1 MRLLTLILL
10 FFPLLLLAQVPQSIK
25 YQAVVRNEGG
35 QAICNQDIR
44 LRFTILEGSDD
55 GVIVYQES
63 HITQS
68 NELGLVNLNIG
79 EGNSNTDL
87 SHIQWGNGQSK
98 WIKVD
103 MDTTGG
109 LNYSTMGVSQLLS
122 VPYAFY
128 AETSGSGSGGSS
140 LWTAI
145 GNDIYYNSGNVGIGT
160 ENPHSSA
167 ALEINSTSKGF
178 LPPRMTEDQRDLI
191 STPEIGLMIY
201 NLDTDCINVYKPG
214 GWFELCGDCIP
225 PPQPNINTNSPA
237 CEGDTLKLFA
247 VNAGGANCSWTGP
260 NGFTSNL
267 ENPIIFPV
275 GFQHEGTY
283 TLVTSNDCGSSQAVN
298 TEVTIAELPEAAGTI
313 SGSTDI
319 CQGTTGINYSIS
331 PVNNATGYQWN
342 LPQDATIVAGE
353 FTYSI
358 SVNFSNTAQSGN
370 ISVAPINDCGQGTAS
385 EFFVNILPLP
395 DQANAGPDQTGI
407 SGSNT
412 SLEAN
417 NPTNGT
423 GEWSI
428 ISGTGGNFSNS
439 SQYNTQFT
447 GQSGETYQLRWTISN
462 SCGESYDDVI
472 ISFST
477 AWACGQPF
485 LDTRDGQT
493 YNTVQIGDQCW
504 FSENLNYGTYTQGDV
519 HATDNG
525 VVEKYCYNN
534 NTDNCDIFGGLYTW
548 REMMDLPNACETT
561 SCAAQISSNHQ
572 GICPPGWHVP
582 TDDEFKILEMELG
595 MTQAEADMLN
605 TWRGSPVGTDML
617 AGGSSGYE
625 SIFGGRMS
633 GANSFALINSYDYPN
648 TATESGTSNSYRRCL
663 RAGDSN
669 VGRWDTFPKSWSL
682 SVRCLKN
689 N

>member
-1 MRLLTLILL
+1 
-10 FFPLLLLAQVPQSIK
+10 
-25 YQAVVRNEGG
+25 
-35 QAICNQDIR
+35 
-44 LRFTILEGSDD
+44 
-55 GVIVYQES
+55 
-63 HITQS
+63 
-68 NELGLVNLNIG
+68 
-79 EGNSNTDL
+79 
-87 SHIQWGNGQSK
+87 
-98 WIKVD
+98 
-103 MDTTGG
+103 
-109 LNYSTMGVSQLLS
+109 
-122 VPYAFY
+122 
-128 AETSGSGSGGSS
+128 
-140 LWTAI
+140 
-145 GNDIYYNSGNVGIGT
+145 
-160 ENPHSSA
+160 
-167 ALEINSTSKGF
+167 
-178 LPPRMTEDQRDLI
+178 MTEDQRDLI

-472 ISFST
+472 ISFSN

-534 NTDNCDIFGGLYTW
+534 NTDNCDTFGGLYTW
-548 REMMDLPNACETT
+548 REMMDLPNSCETT

-582 TDDEFKILEMELG
+582 TDEEYKTLEMELG
-595 MTQAEADMLN
+595 MTQTEADMLN

-617 AGGSSGYE
+617 A
-625 SIFGGRMS
+625 
-633 GANSFALINSYDYPN
+633 
-648 TATESGTSNSYRRCL
+648 
-663 RAGDSN
+663 
-669 VGRWDTFPKSWSL
+669 
-682 SVRCLKN
+682 
-689 N
+689 